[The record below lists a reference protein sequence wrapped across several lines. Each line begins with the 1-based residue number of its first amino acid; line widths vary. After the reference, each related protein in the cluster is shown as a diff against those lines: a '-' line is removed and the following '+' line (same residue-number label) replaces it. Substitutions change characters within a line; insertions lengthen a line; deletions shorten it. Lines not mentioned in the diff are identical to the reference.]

1 MDKVQEEG
9 IQTFILIF
17 SAIIWRRVYVTAFIF
32 SHHNGINLS
41 PQIIQQCLKFT
52 LFSEIGLVNQLRPYM
67 EKTFTDGF
75 MMPQLSRQNRYA
87 TIAAKL
93 FSKVYDRLFPKD
105 HLRREKD
112 NFIAEYARQIED
124 EELRQEMAIVTE
136 INDAIDPN
144 IAKVIALSDK
154 NFQEYCTCR
163 VCELVKSWDI
173 HNDILFLGLNPDKI
187 QTLIWKHCST
197 ACI

>member
-1 MDKVQEEG
+1 MDKIQEEG
-9 IQTFILIF
+9 IQTFILLF

-32 SHHNGINLS
+32 SNHNGISLS

-52 LFSEIGLVNQLRPYM
+52 LFSEVGLVNQLRPYM
-67 EKTFTDGF
+67 EKAFTDGF

-87 TIAAKL
+87 NIASKL
-93 FSKVYDRLFPKD
+93 FSKVYAQLS
-105 HLRREKD
+105 EKGN
-112 NFIAEYARQIED
+112 NFIAEYAQQIED
-124 EELRQEMAIVTE
+124 EELQQEIAIITE
-136 INDAIDPN
+136 INDVIDPN

-187 QTLIWKHCST
+187 QTLIWQRFAHL
-197 ACI
+197 